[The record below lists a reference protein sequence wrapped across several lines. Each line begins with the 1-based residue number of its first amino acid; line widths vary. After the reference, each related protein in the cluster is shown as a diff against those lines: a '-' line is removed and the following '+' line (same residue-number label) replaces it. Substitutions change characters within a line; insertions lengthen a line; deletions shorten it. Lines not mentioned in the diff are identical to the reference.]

1 MKLTRMVVMLMAT
14 RRTIKPI
21 DLDKVMNEI
30 LTEYGDDVFKVMG
43 AAVDQVSEEAVRKL
57 QAGGSFGG
65 TGAYKRDWTSTEERV
80 GRLGKKRIIHNADHY
95 RLAHLLEKGHVS
107 RNGTGRTFGNVK
119 AYPHIKPVEEWAQQ
133 ELPRKVEEMLNT
145 Q

>member
-1 MKLTRMVVMLMAT
+1 MA
-14 RRTIKPI
+14 RRTVKPI
-21 DLDKVMNEI
+21 NLDKVMKEI
-30 LTEYGDDVFKVMG
+30 FAEYGDEVFKVLG
-43 AAVDQVSEEAVRKL
+43 TAVDQVSEEAVRKL

-65 TGAYKRDWTSTEERV
+65 TGAYRRDWTSTVEPV
-80 GRLGKKRIIHNADHY
+80 GRLKTKRIIHNADHY

-107 RNGTGRTFGNVK
+107 RNGTGRTFGSVK
-119 AYPHIKPVEEWAQQ
+119 AYPHIKPVETWAQQ

>member
-1 MKLTRMVVMLMAT
+1 MA
-14 RRTIKPI
+14 RRTVKPI
-21 DLDKVMNEI
+21 NLDKVMKEI
-30 LTEYGDDVFKVMG
+30 FAEYGDDVFRVLG
-43 AAVDQVSEEAVRKL
+43 TAVDQVSEEAVRKL

-65 TGAYKRDWTSTEERV
+65 TGAYRRDWISTVEPA
-80 GRLGKKRIIHNADHY
+80 GRLKTKRIIHNADHY

-107 RNGTGRTFGNVK
+107 RNGTGRTFGSVK
-119 AYPHIKPVEEWAQQ
+119 AYPHIKPVETWAQQ